1 MSDMASWL
9 SSQDRT
15 RGRHS
20 QDIRK
25 YIRVHGKVVKPPS
38 QGPSAFEIDRDSDDF
53 STQSTSS
60 FARRAKPTKQLTL
73 NYFKKKLSEEA
84 NGAQKSE
91 GSRKGTNDVASGK
104 NELLFLPALR
114 FSTGVRRK
122 VKREDMENTAAP
134 ETKSKTSPLRGV
146 QHKAI
151 KRKAGDGRPIPLSPV
166 QPQTNSRNCQQK
178 EEEVVIK
185 SSGSFLS
192 SRKKTKTGE
201 AMSQTTDSRTHTE
214 TASSPEHWMK
224 PGVEGVIAF
233 DTDPDLYIN
242 TDELLDELSNCEK
255 SLLNVTHTS

>member
-1 MSDMASWL
+1 MASWL

-53 STQSTSS
+53 STQPISS

-73 NYFKKKLSEEA
+73 SHFKKKLSEEA
-84 NGAQKSE
+84 IGEAQKSE
-91 GSRKGTNDVASGK
+91 GSRKGTNDFDRGK
-104 NELLFLPALR
+104 SELLFLPALR

-122 VKREDMENTAAP
+122 VKREDIENTAAH

-151 KRKAGDGRPIPLSPV
+151 KRKAGDGRPNPLSPV

-178 EEEVVIK
+178 KEEVIIK
-185 SSGSFLS
+185 SSANFLS

-242 TDELLDELSNCEK
+242 TDQLLDELSNCEK